1 MTTIKELREKLQGEK
16 KLLRSHYWGYNWLYR
31 KWSIYVT
38 YLLSYTKISANQ
50 ISMLVI
56 IFGVTASYLAYI
68 DKFYFAITFA
78 YLNLLFD
85 GVDGE
90 IARLRG
96 VFSLKGVYLD
106 TLNHLIIPALF
117 LIALSLNLNIT
128 LGLFGALAWSLMKA
142 TGKLENKIFFGAYL
156 GNEARYDLPA
166 NTETFSNRLVTMCPN
181 QIRRFLGIRYQ
192 IREYLIALII
202 FLIANILGVLPQT
215 VFAYSLFLILHY
227 IEEMYRGYFSIEKK
241 VRSLGERLK

>member
-1 MTTIKELREKLQGEK
+1 MPSIKELREKLQSEK
-16 KLLRSHYWGYNWLYR
+16 LPSRSHYWGYNLLYR
-31 KWSIYVT
+31 KPSIYVT
-38 YLLSYTKISANQ
+38 FVLSKTSISANQ
-50 ISMLVI
+50 VSLLVLM
-56 IFGVTASYLAYI
+56 FGILAAAAAYTGQVYLAI
-68 DKFYFAITFA
+68 VLA

-90 IARLRG
+90 IARLRN

-106 TLNHLIIPALF
+106 ALNHLAIPGLF
-117 LIALSLNLNIT
+117 LIAL
-128 LGLFGALAWSLMKA
+128 GLRFDIALAFPGALCWSLIKA